1 MTMIMIMKTNTYAT
15 ALHRKRFQPWIFTWW
30 DQQVILQAYLLLQ
43 PTKSTSW
50 EGRDSHMKGAGCS
63 LSLLGLHV
71 KRCIKIIHFQFVL
84 FTRFMQFRF
93 TTVSFRVKKK
103 KVGPRSGWPLRSFRV
118 FIQFSEEH
126 PRAFHMESP
135 REYIVV
141 QGKRHFQWTQAAA
154 NPKER
159 GWHRW
164 HCS

>member
-1 MTMIMIMKTNTYAT
+1 MIMIMIMKTNTYVTDCITQNKVSTLNIYLVRPAGYIASLL
-15 ALHRKRFQPWIFTWW
+15 ALTTNE
-30 DQQVILQAYLLLQ
+30 VYLL
-43 PTKSTSW
+43 
-50 EGRDSHMKGAGCS
+50 GRDSHMKGAGCS

-71 KRCIKIIHFQFVL
+71 KRCVKIIHFQFVL

-103 KVGPRSGWPLRSFRV
+103 VGPRSGWPLRSFRV

-126 PRAFHMESP
+126 PRPFHMESP

-141 QGKRHFQWTQAAA
+141 QGKRHLQWTQAAA